1 MITEPFN
8 MRVTLDDR
16 KVSTNNFDLGMAQMA
31 QESNNSLPIPFFNA
45 LDRTLSEHG
54 VDTEFFLY
62 SLEPELGAILIEE
75 YDMESR
81 EVFFWLAE
89 MPPTVAKQGLS
100 KMMDYGVFLKFGELS

>member
-1 MITEPFN
+1 MITRTFY
-8 MRVTLDDR
+8 MQVTRDDR

-62 SLEPELGAILIEE
+62 SLEPELGGILIEE
-75 YDMESR
+75 CDMETQ
-81 EVFFWLAE
+81 EVFCWLAKI
-89 MPPTVAKQGLS
+89 PSGTTLQFLS
-100 KMMDYGVFLKFGELS
+100 RITNRGMFLRFGELS